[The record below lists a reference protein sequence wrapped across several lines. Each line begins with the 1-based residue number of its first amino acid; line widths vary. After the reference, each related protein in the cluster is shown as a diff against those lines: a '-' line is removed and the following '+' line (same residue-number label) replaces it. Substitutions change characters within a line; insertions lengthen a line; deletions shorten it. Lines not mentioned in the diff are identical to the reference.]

1 VVYKLMTAT
10 SAVTALSDHDLLA
23 AVVCLAGRERGTT
36 AELVAHLAELDAR
49 RLYLGAGFSSLFAYC
64 TGVLRLS
71 EHEAYNRIEA
81 ARAVRRFPVLLERLG
96 DGSLNLTTIRLLSP
110 HLQAEN
116 AMTLL
121 AAASGKSRR
130 EVEELLA
137 CHFPRPF
144 AAASVRKLPGARP
157 AVGMLAPPTSTSTS
171 DPQPS
176 VGVLAPPTSTATSNP
191 QTAMDGEARA
201 AASSSPLLVLPD
213 PAEVRRLAS
222 DTDRPASSPPATSH
236 ASPAQP
242 ASRRA
247 QVTPLAPDMYKIA
260 FTARAETRAKLQR
273 AQDLLR
279 HQIPNGDPAE
289 IFDRALSA
297 LLDVLARKKVGASAR
312 PRPGGA
318 PARGSRHVPAE
329 VRRTVWRRDGGCCAF
344 VAKSGRRCAER
355 GFLEFH
361 HEVPYAVGGEATIR
375 NISLRCRAHNGYE
388 AQIDFGPRNGRATRS
403 EPSRTRARDAS
414 HPDGLEDRW
423 QADGP
428 PP

>member
-1 VVYKLMTAT
+1 MIPT

-36 AELVAHLAELDAR
+36 VELVAHLAELDAR

-96 DGSLNLTTIRLLSP
+96 DGSLNLTTIRLLAP

-116 AMTLL
+116 AATLL
-121 AAASGKSRR
+121 AAATGKNRR

-144 AAASVRKLPGARP
+144 VAPSVRKLPDARP
-157 AVGMLAPPTSTSTS
+157 T
-171 DPQPS
+171 
-176 VGVLAPPTSTATSNP
+176 VGVLALPTSNATSDA
-191 QTAMDGEARA
+191 QTAVSSESGAG
-201 AASSSPLLVLPD
+201 ASSSPLLVLSG
-213 PAEVRRLAS
+213 PAEVRCLAGDDA
-222 DTDRPASSPPATSH
+222 DTAASSPPAASH
-236 ASPAQP
+236 SSPAAQP

-247 QVTPLAPDMYKIA
+247 LVIALAPDMYKIT
-260 FTARAETRAKLQR
+260 FTARAETRQKLQR

-279 HQIPNGDPAE
+279 HQVPNGDPTE

-297 LLDVLARKKVGASAR
+297 LLDVLARKKGGASAR
-312 PRPGGA
+312 PRPGGDT
-318 PARGSRHVPAE
+318 ARGSRHVPAE
-329 VRRTVWRRDGGCCAF
+329 VRRAVWRRDGGCCAF
-344 VAKSGRRCAER
+344 VAKGGRRCAER

-361 HEVPYAVGGEATIR
+361 HEVPYAVGGKATLR

-388 AQIDFGPRNGRATRS
+388 AWIDFGRHNGRTARS
-403 EPSRTRARDAS
+403 ETSRPSARGAEL
-414 HPDGLEDRW
+414 PDGLGSPWR
-423 QADGP
+423 ADGP
-428 PP
+428 SP